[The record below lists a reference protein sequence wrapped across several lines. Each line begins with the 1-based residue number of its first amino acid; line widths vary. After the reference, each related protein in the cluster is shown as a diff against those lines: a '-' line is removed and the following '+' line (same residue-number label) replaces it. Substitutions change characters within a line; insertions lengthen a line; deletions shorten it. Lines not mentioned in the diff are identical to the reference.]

1 MSGEEAEAVLTE
13 DGIIKKVGLRQ
24 EFTEEE
30 QDETIE
36 QHDLQG
42 KTLLPG
48 FVDPHGHITMVG
60 TLSEMAN
67 LREDESYADSHATLI
82 KYIHDNDIAQ
92 GDDAVGFCYDQYSY
106 KEERH

>member
-1 MSGEEAEAVLTE
+1 MSGKQAEAVLTE

-24 EFTEEE
+24 ELAEEE

-48 FVDPHGHITMVG
+48 FVDPHGHISMVG
-60 TLSEMAN
+60 TLSVMAN
-67 LREDESYADSHATLI
+67 LREDESFADIQATLK
-82 KYIHDNDIAQ
+82 KYIKDNNIAK
-92 GDDAVGFCYDQYSY
+92 GDVVVGFGYDHNFL
-106 KEERH
+106 KE